1 MLIADP
7 WFAVAAV
14 VAVLVAGISKGG
26 VGGGLGALSVPLLSI
41 AISPVIAA
49 AILLPLLCVMDLLI
63 VRAYRGK
70 WEARHLRYLLPG
82 AMLGIVVGALTFRYL
97 NDDHIRLILG
107 GIALLFSL
115 HAWLARRRAV
125 NSTPTVP
132 GPHRLKALAAGTVSG
147 FTSFVAHAGSPP
159 FQMYLLPRRLHK
171 TAFVATAAAYFMV
184 LNYVKLVPYGIL
196 GQFSGA
202 NLWTTLWLLPL
213 APLGVWIGIWLHG
226 RMSNELF
233 YRIAYTLIFL
243 AGLKLVWD
251 GAHLGA
257 WLGL

>member
-41 AISPVIAA
+41 AISPVTAA

-82 AMLGIVVGALTFRYL
+82 AMAGIVVGALTFRYL

-107 GIALLFSL
+107 GIALMFSL
-115 HAWLARRRAV
+115 HAWLARRRAGE
-125 NSTPTVP
+125 SAPAVP
-132 GPHRLKALAAGTVSG
+132 GPHRL
-147 FTSFVAHAGSPP
+147 
-159 FQMYLLPRRLHK
+159 
-171 TAFVATAAAYFMV
+171 
-184 LNYVKLVPYGIL
+184 
-196 GQFSGA
+196 
-202 NLWTTLWLLPL
+202 
-213 APLGVWIGIWLHG
+213 
-226 RMSNELF
+226 
-233 YRIAYTLIFL
+233 
-243 AGLKLVWD
+243 
-251 GAHLGA
+251 
-257 WLGL
+257 